1 MAKVVISLKI
11 MPESPDADLQRIQEE
26 SMPLIKDFSGEG
38 QVKAEQEP
46 IAFGLIAL
54 KLQFVMDESVGST
67 EKLEQEL
74 AGIEGVSSAEV
85 VDVRRAIG

>member
-1 MAKVVISLKI
+1 
-11 MPESPDADLQRIQEE
+11 
-26 SMPLIKDFSGEG
+26 MPLIKDFSGEA

-54 KLQFVMDESVGST
+54 KLQFVMDESIGST
-67 EKLEQEL
+67 EKLEQKL